1 MGDTIRV
8 IVDHSGSIVIDHGY
22 GLVHMTGSLEDLPD
36 EDVIHLIY
44 KLIDDE

>member
-1 MGDTIRV
+1 MGDIIRV
-8 IVDHSGSIVIDHGY
+8 IVDHRGLILIDHGY
-22 GLVHMTGSLEDLPD
+22 SRVHMTSSCGELPD